1 MEQKQSLFTVIG
13 CCITISVI
21 LPYQL
26 LYLYTVRIEC
36 SNLNI
41 GFESMKGFDS
51 FEGFES
57 NWKPYSGAGFGTCVG
72 YGSGSGSYF

>member
-57 NWKPYSGAGFGTCVG
+57 NWKPYLKPRT
-72 YGSGSGSYF
+72 